1 MFYSDIHIVV
11 SKMNECAKQNIP
23 FLFAFNFDLNEA
35 LFIENPS
42 EQTEILFQTTLGGN
56 SKPATALTKKT
67 DNISFRSEPFDDY
80 ERRFNIVKQALQ
92 RGDSFLVNLTSRT
105 PVSTNLSIKEI
116 FDSTDAPYRLY
127 VPERFVC
134 FSPERFVLIQE
145 DGTISTNP
153 MKGTIDAS
161 LPNAEEA
168 ILSNS
173 KETAEHATVVDLLRN
188 DISMNASN
196 VHVAR
201 YRYITLIKGQEKS
214 ILQVSSEIK
223 GQLSADWRSKVG
235 DIILDMLPAGSISG
249 APKNSTVAT
258 IKKAEAT
265 ERGFYTGVF
274 GYYDGKSLDSG
285 VLIRFIEQDADG
297 DLYFRS
303 GGGITAKSD
312 VKSEYEEVKQ
322 KIYLPTM
329 EPKFSEV
336 ICVRD
341 GEPQHIGYHIQR
353 MNRTT
358 NHFFGSDIEVPDLSK
373 KIPDDA
379 KKGKYKC
386 RIVYGKKIESIEFT
400 PYEAKMRKSVAII
413 EDNNIDYTYK
423 STNRDDLKR
432 LVAKAGTDDVI
443 IIRNGMVTDV
453 SYCNVVFEDADG
465 GLFTPEETLL
475 NGTCRQRLLDNG
487 IIKMRKIRRED
498 IHLYSHIYFINA
510 MMDINE
516 CQKMDVKDI
525 QMVF

>member
-11 SKMNECAKQNIP
+11 CKMNECAKRNIP
-23 FLFAFNFDLNEA
+23 FLFAFNFELNEA

-56 SKPATALTKKT
+56 SKPATALTKKA

-145 DGTISTNP
+145 DGTISTDP

-161 LPNAEEA
+161 LPNAEET
-168 ILSNS
+168 ILSNP

-258 IKKAEAT
+258 IKKAD
-265 ERGFYTGVF
+265 GNGVINLEINYF
-274 GYYDGKSLDSG
+274 LNGLGGSSFQIVASG
-285 VLIRFIEQDADG
+285 VG
-297 DLYFRS
+297 
-303 GGGITAKSD
+303 
-312 VKSEYEEVKQ
+312 VK
-322 KIYLPTM
+322 
-329 EPKFSEV
+329 
-336 ICVRD
+336 
-341 GEPQHIGYHIQR
+341 
-353 MNRTT
+353 
-358 NHFFGSDIEVPDLSK
+358 
-373 KIPDDA
+373 
-379 KKGKYKC
+379 
-386 RIVYGKKIESIEFT
+386 
-400 PYEAKMRKSVAII
+400 
-413 EDNNIDYTYK
+413 
-423 STNRDDLKR
+423 
-432 LVAKAGTDDVI
+432 
-443 IIRNGMVTDV
+443 
-453 SYCNVVFEDADG
+453 
-465 GLFTPEETLL
+465 
-475 NGTCRQRLLDNG
+475 
-487 IIKMRKIRRED
+487 IK
-498 IHLYSHIYFINA
+498 
-510 MMDINE
+510 
-516 CQKMDVKDI
+516 V
-525 QMVF
+525 